1 MSSYDQTASLRATK
15 LVAGSLASIVLGF
28 QLVYGLINLGSSLF
42 AETAEAA
49 PLGEVQLAAVR
60 MLLVVSCVVLAAAL
74 AAGLRKG
81 GAAYQ
86 ARTQGRQT
94 RRGASRQQQ
103 LAPWLSLLLGL
114 ATLAILG
121 GAVYQSTIVFQA
133 QFATQGWAAFSEA
146 QRTLAQAT
154 FVGLVVLF
162 AATLLMGVAGRATLA

>member
-15 LVAGSLASIVLGF
+15 LAAGTLASIVLGF
-28 QLVYGLINLGSSLF
+28 QLVYGLVTLGSSLF
-42 AETAEAA
+42 AADAA

-60 MLLVVSCVVLAAAL
+60 MLLVVSCVALAVAL
-74 AAGLRKG
+74 AAGLGKG
-81 GAAYQ
+81 GAAYR

-94 RRGASRQQQ
+94 RRGASKPQR

-114 ATLAILG
+114 ATLATLG

-154 FVGLVVLF
+154 FVGLVVLS
-162 AATLLMGVAGRATLA
+162 AALLMGVAGRATLA